1 MNEKALSVIGQYGLE
16 VRKSVRTRGGI
27 AVLTDDGY
35 KLLYECTRSD
45 SYYERE
51 NMITAGIKRTG
62 FEYIDTYVMTA
73 EGTLFSQ
80 DAQGRKYILK
90 DWFDAQECD
99 IRNETHVAMAAGTLA
114 VLHGHMMNMDK
125 CEHELKYNNATDM
138 RMKFDKHTKEMRMVG
153 NYLKGKKNKNEFE
166 MLMRRS
172 LMTFHEEALI
182 AAQELEEMDYG
193 SRIEKARTSYE
204 MCHGSYNYHNVFLD
218 VGNGGNAVTNFEK
231 CHNDCQVAD
240 LYQFL
245 RKVMEKH
252 DWNINVAYRLVDEYD
267 RLKPL
272 EDDDIDMLVTLL
284 SFPEKF
290 WKIINQYYNAG
301 KAWVP
306 AKNIDKLK
314 IVIEQNM
321 RRRELIDKMCGM

>member
-1 MNEKALSVIGQYGLE
+1 MLYMNEKALSVIGQYGLE

-114 VLHGHMMNMDK
+114 VLHEHMMNMDK

-172 LMTFHEEALI
+172 LMAFHEEALI

-204 MCHGSYNYHNVFLD
+204 MCHGSYNYHNVLFTD
-218 VGNGGNAVTNFEK
+218 RGCAVTGFEH
-231 CHNDCQVAD
+231 CCVDCQIND
-240 LYQFL
+240 LYQFM
-245 RKVMEKH
+245 RKLLEKNGWDARAGH
-252 DWNINVAYRLVDEYD
+252 SVIEAYSEVRPVS
-267 RLKPL
+267 
-272 EDDDIDMLVTLL
+272 DDDMKLL
-284 SFPEKF
+284 RINFLYPEKF
-290 WKIINQYYNAG
+290 WKVINFYNNSNKSWIPRKSIEKLEGVLAQNDAR
-301 KAWVP
+301 KAF
-306 AKNIDKLK
+306 
-314 IVIEQNM
+314 IET
-321 RRRELIDKMCGM
+321 LH

>member
-114 VLHGHMMNMDK
+114 VLHEHMMNMDK

-204 MCHGSYNYHNVFLD
+204 MCHGSYNYHNVLFTD
-218 VGNGGNAVTNFEK
+218 RGCAVTGFEH
-231 CHNDCQVAD
+231 CCVDCQIND
-240 LYQFL
+240 LYQFM
-245 RKVMEKH
+245 RKLLEKNGWDARAGH
-252 DWNINVAYRLVDEYD
+252 SVIEAYSEVRPVS
-267 RLKPL
+267 
-272 EDDDIDMLVTLL
+272 DDDMKLL
-284 SFPEKF
+284 RINFLYPEKF
-290 WKIINQYYNAG
+290 WKVINFYNNSN
-301 KAWVP
+301 KSWIP
-306 AKNIDKLK
+306 RKSIEKLEG
-314 IVIEQNM
+314 VLAQNDARQAFIET
-321 RRRELIDKMCGM
+321 LH

>member
-172 LMTFHEEALI
+172 LMTFYEEALI

-204 MCHGSYNYHNVFLD
+204 MCHGSYNYHNVLFTD
-218 VGNGGNAVTNFEK
+218 RGCAVTGFEH
-231 CHNDCQVAD
+231 CCVDCQIND
-240 LYQFL
+240 LYQFM
-245 RKVMEKH
+245 RKLLEKNGWDARAGH
-252 DWNINVAYRLVDEYD
+252 SVIEAYSEVRPVS
-267 RLKPL
+267 
-272 EDDDIDMLVTLL
+272 DDDMKLL
-284 SFPEKF
+284 RINFLYPEKF
-290 WKIINQYYNAG
+290 WKVINFYNNSNKSWIPRKSIEKLEGVLAQNDAR
-301 KAWVP
+301 KAF
-306 AKNIDKLK
+306 
-314 IVIEQNM
+314 IET
-321 RRRELIDKMCGM
+321 LH

>member
-73 EGTLFSQ
+73 EGTLFSH

-172 LMTFHEEALI
+172 LMAFHEEALI

-204 MCHGSYNYHNVFLD
+204 MCHGSYNYHNVLFTD
-218 VGNGGNAVTNFEK
+218 RGCAVTGFEH
-231 CHNDCQVAD
+231 CCVDCQIND
-240 LYQFL
+240 LYQFM
-245 RKVMEKH
+245 RKLLEKNGWDARAGH
-252 DWNINVAYRLVDEYD
+252 SVIEAYSEVRPVS
-267 RLKPL
+267 
-272 EDDDIDMLVTLL
+272 DDDMKLL
-284 SFPEKF
+284 RINFLYPEKF
-290 WKIINQYYNAG
+290 WKVINFYNNSNKSWIPRKSIEKLEGVLAQNDAR
-301 KAWVP
+301 KAF
-306 AKNIDKLK
+306 
-314 IVIEQNM
+314 IET
-321 RRRELIDKMCGM
+321 LH

>member
-125 CEHELKYNNATDM
+125 CEPELKYNNATDM

-204 MCHGSYNYHNVFLD
+204 MCHGSYNYHNVLFTD
-218 VGNGGNAVTNFEK
+218 RGCAVTGFEH
-231 CHNDCQVAD
+231 CCVDCQIND
-240 LYQFL
+240 LYQFM
-245 RKVMEKH
+245 RKLLEKNGWDARAGH
-252 DWNINVAYRLVDEYD
+252 SVIEAYSEVRPVS
-267 RLKPL
+267 
-272 EDDDIDMLVTLL
+272 DDDMKLL
-284 SFPEKF
+284 RINFLYPEKF
-290 WKIINQYYNAG
+290 WKVINFYNNSN
-301 KAWVP
+301 KSWIP
-306 AKNIDKLK
+306 RKSIEKLEG
-314 IVIEQNM
+314 VLAQNDARRAFIET
-321 RRRELIDKMCGM
+321 LH

>member
-172 LMTFHEEALI
+172 LMAFHEEALI

-204 MCHGSYNYHNVFLD
+204 MCHGSYNYHNVLFTD
-218 VGNGGNAVTNFEK
+218 RGCAVTGFEH
-231 CHNDCQVAD
+231 CCVDCQIND
-240 LYQFL
+240 LYQFM
-245 RKVMEKH
+245 RKLLEKNGWDARAGH
-252 DWNINVAYRLVDEYD
+252 SVIEAYSEVRPVS
-267 RLKPL
+267 
-272 EDDDIDMLVTLL
+272 DDDMKLL
-284 SFPEKF
+284 RINFLYPEKF
-290 WKIINQYYNAG
+290 WKVINFYNNSNKSWIPRKSIEKLEGVLAQNDAR
-301 KAWVP
+301 KAF
-306 AKNIDKLK
+306 
-314 IVIEQNM
+314 IET
-321 RRRELIDKMCGM
+321 LH

>member
-204 MCHGSYNYHNVFLD
+204 MCHGSYNYHNVLFTD
-218 VGNGGNAVTNFEK
+218 RGCAVTGFEH
-231 CHNDCQVAD
+231 CCVDCQIND
-240 LYQFL
+240 LYQFM
-245 RKVMEKH
+245 RKLLEKNGWDARAGH
-252 DWNINVAYRLVDEYD
+252 SVIEAYSEVRPVS
-267 RLKPL
+267 
-272 EDDDIDMLVTLL
+272 DDDMKLL
-284 SFPEKF
+284 KINFLYPEKF
-290 WKIINQYYNAG
+290 WKVINFYNNSN
-301 KAWVP
+301 KSWIP
-306 AKNIDKLK
+306 RKSIEKLEG
-314 IVIEQNM
+314 VLAQNDARRAFIET
-321 RRRELIDKMCGM
+321 LH

>member
-99 IRNETHVAMAAGTLA
+99 IRNETHVAMAAGMLA

-204 MCHGSYNYHNVFLD
+204 MCHGSYNYHNVLFTD
-218 VGNGGNAVTNFEK
+218 RGCAVTGFEH
-231 CHNDCQVAD
+231 CCVDCQIND
-240 LYQFL
+240 LYQFM
-245 RKVMEKH
+245 RKLLEKNGWDARAGH
-252 DWNINVAYRLVDEYD
+252 SVIEAYSEVRPVS
-267 RLKPL
+267 
-272 EDDDIDMLVTLL
+272 DDDMKLL
-284 SFPEKF
+284 RINFLYPEKF
-290 WKIINQYYNAG
+290 WKVINFYNNSNKSWIPRKSIEKLEGVLAQNDAR
-301 KAWVP
+301 KAF
-306 AKNIDKLK
+306 
-314 IVIEQNM
+314 IET
-321 RRRELIDKMCGM
+321 LH

>member
-1 MNEKALSVIGQYGLE
+1 MLYMNEKALSVIGQYGLE

-204 MCHGSYNYHNVFLD
+204 MCHGSYNYHNVLFTD
-218 VGNGGNAVTNFEK
+218 RGCAVTGFEH
-231 CHNDCQVAD
+231 CCVDCQIND
-240 LYQFL
+240 LYQFM
-245 RKVMEKH
+245 RKLLEKNGWDARAGH
-252 DWNINVAYRLVDEYD
+252 SVIEAYSEVRPVS
-267 RLKPL
+267 
-272 EDDDIDMLVTLL
+272 DDDMKLL
-284 SFPEKF
+284 KINFLYPEKF
-290 WKIINQYYNAG
+290 WKVINFYNNSNKSWIPRKSIEKLEGVLAQNDAR
-301 KAWVP
+301 KAF
-306 AKNIDKLK
+306 
-314 IVIEQNM
+314 IET
-321 RRRELIDKMCGM
+321 LH

>member
-80 DAQGRKYILK
+80 DAQGRKYILI
-90 DWFDAQECD
+90 DWFVAQECD

-204 MCHGSYNYHNVFLD
+204 MCHGSYNYHNVLFTD
-218 VGNGGNAVTNFEK
+218 RGCAVTGFEH
-231 CHNDCQVAD
+231 CCVDCQIND
-240 LYQFL
+240 LYQFM
-245 RKVMEKH
+245 RKLLEKNGWDARAGH
-252 DWNINVAYRLVDEYD
+252 SVIEAYSEVRPVS
-267 RLKPL
+267 
-272 EDDDIDMLVTLL
+272 DDDMKLL
-284 SFPEKF
+284 RINFLYPEKF
-290 WKIINQYYNAG
+290 WKVINFYNNSNKSWIPRKSIEKLEGVLAQNDAR
-301 KAWVP
+301 KAF
-306 AKNIDKLK
+306 
-314 IVIEQNM
+314 IET
-321 RRRELIDKMCGM
+321 LH

>member
-204 MCHGSYNYHNVFLD
+204 MCHGSYNYHNVLFTD
-218 VGNGGNAVTNFEK
+218 RGCAVTGFEH
-231 CHNDCQVAD
+231 CCVDCQIND
-240 LYQFL
+240 LYQFM
-245 RKVMEKH
+245 RKLLEKNGWDARTGH
-252 DWNINVAYRLVDEYD
+252 SVIEAYSEVRPVS
-267 RLKPL
+267 
-272 EDDDIDMLVTLL
+272 DDDMKLL
-284 SFPEKF
+284 RINFLYPEKF
-290 WKIINQYYNAG
+290 WKVINFYNNSN
-301 KAWVP
+301 KSWIP
-306 AKNIDKLK
+306 RKSIEKLEG
-314 IVIEQNM
+314 VLAQNDARRAFIET
-321 RRRELIDKMCGM
+321 LH

>member
-73 EGTLFSQ
+73 EETLFSQ

-204 MCHGSYNYHNVFLD
+204 MCHGSYNYHNVLFTD
-218 VGNGGNAVTNFEK
+218 RGCAVTGFEH
-231 CHNDCQVAD
+231 CCVDCQIND
-240 LYQFL
+240 LYQFM
-245 RKVMEKH
+245 RKLLEKNGWDARAGH
-252 DWNINVAYRLVDEYD
+252 SVIEAYSEVRPVS
-267 RLKPL
+267 
-272 EDDDIDMLVTLL
+272 DDDMKLL
-284 SFPEKF
+284 RINFLYPEKF
-290 WKIINQYYNAG
+290 WKVINFYNNSN
-301 KAWVP
+301 KSWIP
-306 AKNIDKLK
+306 RKSIEKLEG
-314 IVIEQNM
+314 VLAQNDARRAFIET
-321 RRRELIDKMCGM
+321 LH

>member
-204 MCHGSYNYHNVFLD
+204 MCHGSYNYHNVLFTD
-218 VGNGGNAVTNFEK
+218 RGCAVTGFEH
-231 CHNDCQVAD
+231 CCVDCQIND
-240 LYQFL
+240 LYQFM
-245 RKVMEKH
+245 RKLLEKNGWAARAGH
-252 DWNINVAYRLVDEYD
+252 SVIEAYSEVRPVS
-267 RLKPL
+267 
-272 EDDDIDMLVTLL
+272 DDDMKLL
-284 SFPEKF
+284 RINFLYPEKF
-290 WKIINQYYNAG
+290 WKVINFYNNSNKSWIPRKSIEKLEGVLAQNDAR
-301 KAWVP
+301 KAF
-306 AKNIDKLK
+306 
-314 IVIEQNM
+314 IET
-321 RRRELIDKMCGM
+321 LH

>member
-1 MNEKALSVIGQYGLE
+1 MLYMNEKALSVIGQYGLE

-73 EGTLFSQ
+73 EETLFSQ

-204 MCHGSYNYHNVFLD
+204 MCHGSYNYHNVLFTD
-218 VGNGGNAVTNFEK
+218 RGCAVTGFEH
-231 CHNDCQVAD
+231 CCVDCQIND
-240 LYQFL
+240 LYQFM
-245 RKVMEKH
+245 RKLLEKNGWDARAGH
-252 DWNINVAYRLVDEYD
+252 SVIEAYSEVRPVS
-267 RLKPL
+267 
-272 EDDDIDMLVTLL
+272 DDDMKLL
-284 SFPEKF
+284 RINFLYPEKF
-290 WKIINQYYNAG
+290 WKVINFYNNSN
-301 KAWVP
+301 KSWIP
-306 AKNIDKLK
+306 RKSIEKLEG
-314 IVIEQNM
+314 VLAQNDARRAFIET
-321 RRRELIDKMCGM
+321 LH

>member
-1 MNEKALSVIGQYGLE
+1 
-16 VRKSVRTRGGI
+16 
-27 AVLTDDGY
+27 
-35 KLLYECTRSD
+35 
-45 SYYERE
+45 
-51 NMITAGIKRTG
+51 
-62 FEYIDTYVMTA
+62 MTA

-204 MCHGSYNYHNVFLD
+204 MCHGSYNYHNVLFTD
-218 VGNGGNAVTNFEK
+218 RGCAVTGFEH
-231 CHNDCQVAD
+231 CCVDCQIND
-240 LYQFL
+240 LYQFM
-245 RKVMEKH
+245 RKLLEKNGWDARAGH
-252 DWNINVAYRLVDEYD
+252 SVIEAYSEVRPVS
-267 RLKPL
+267 
-272 EDDDIDMLVTLL
+272 DDDMKLL
-284 SFPEKF
+284 RINFLYPEKF
-290 WKIINQYYNAG
+290 WKVINFYNNSNKSWIPRKSIEKLEGVLAQNDAR
-301 KAWVP
+301 KAF
-306 AKNIDKLK
+306 
-314 IVIEQNM
+314 IET
-321 RRRELIDKMCGM
+321 LH

>member
-99 IRNETHVAMAAGTLA
+99 IRNETHVVMAAGTLA

-204 MCHGSYNYHNVFLD
+204 MCHGSYNYHNVLFTD
-218 VGNGGNAVTNFEK
+218 RGCAVTGFEH
-231 CHNDCQVAD
+231 CCVDCQIND
-240 LYQFL
+240 LYQFM
-245 RKVMEKH
+245 RKLLEKNGWDARAGH
-252 DWNINVAYRLVDEYD
+252 SVIEAYSEVRPVS
-267 RLKPL
+267 
-272 EDDDIDMLVTLL
+272 DDDMKLL
-284 SFPEKF
+284 RINFLYPEKF
-290 WKIINQYYNAG
+290 WKVINFYNNSN
-301 KAWVP
+301 KSWIP
-306 AKNIDKLK
+306 RKSIEKLEG
-314 IVIEQNM
+314 VLAQNDARRAFIET
-321 RRRELIDKMCGM
+321 LH

>member
-16 VRKSVRTRGGI
+16 VGKSVRTRGGI

-204 MCHGSYNYHNVFLD
+204 MCHGSYNYHNVLFTD
-218 VGNGGNAVTNFEK
+218 RGCAVTGFEH
-231 CHNDCQVAD
+231 CCVDCQIND
-240 LYQFL
+240 LYQFM
-245 RKVMEKH
+245 RKLLEKNGWDARAGH
-252 DWNINVAYRLVDEYD
+252 SVIEAYSEVRPVS
-267 RLKPL
+267 
-272 EDDDIDMLVTLL
+272 DDDMKLL
-284 SFPEKF
+284 RINFLYPEKF
-290 WKIINQYYNAG
+290 WKVINFYNNSN
-301 KAWVP
+301 KSWIP
-306 AKNIDKLK
+306 RKSIEKLEG
-314 IVIEQNM
+314 VLAQNDARRAFIET
-321 RRRELIDKMCGM
+321 LH

>member
-51 NMITAGIKRTG
+51 KMITAGIKRTG

-204 MCHGSYNYHNVFLD
+204 MCHGNYNYHNVLFTD
-218 VGNGGNAVTNFEK
+218 RGCAVTGFEH
-231 CHNDCQVAD
+231 CCVDCQIND
-240 LYQFL
+240 LYQFM
-245 RKVMEKH
+245 RKLLEKNGWDARAGH
-252 DWNINVAYRLVDEYD
+252 SVIEAYSEVRPVS
-267 RLKPL
+267 
-272 EDDDIDMLVTLL
+272 DDDMKLL
-284 SFPEKF
+284 RINFLYPEKF
-290 WKIINQYYNAG
+290 WKVINFYNNSN
-301 KAWVP
+301 KSWIP
-306 AKNIDKLK
+306 RKSIEKLEG
-314 IVIEQNM
+314 VLAQNDARRAFIET
-321 RRRELIDKMCGM
+321 LH

>member
-193 SRIEKARTSYE
+193 NRIEKARTSYE
-204 MCHGSYNYHNVFLD
+204 MCHGSYNYHNVLFTD
-218 VGNGGNAVTNFEK
+218 RGCAVTGFEH
-231 CHNDCQVAD
+231 CCVDCQIND
-240 LYQFL
+240 LYQFM
-245 RKVMEKH
+245 RKLLEKNGWDARAGH
-252 DWNINVAYRLVDEYD
+252 SVIEAYSEVRPVS
-267 RLKPL
+267 
-272 EDDDIDMLVTLL
+272 DDDMKLL
-284 SFPEKF
+284 RINFLYPEKF
-290 WKIINQYYNAG
+290 WKVINFYNNSN
-301 KAWVP
+301 KSWIP
-306 AKNIDKLK
+306 RKSIEKLEG
-314 IVIEQNM
+314 VLAQNDARRAFIET
-321 RRRELIDKMCGM
+321 LH

>member
-99 IRNETHVAMAAGTLA
+99 SRNETHVAMAAGTLA

-204 MCHGSYNYHNVFLD
+204 MCHGSYNYHNVLFTD
-218 VGNGGNAVTNFEK
+218 RGCAVTGFEH
-231 CHNDCQVAD
+231 CCVDCQIND
-240 LYQFL
+240 LYQFM
-245 RKVMEKH
+245 RKLLEKNGWDARAGH
-252 DWNINVAYRLVDEYD
+252 SVIEAYSEVRPVS
-267 RLKPL
+267 
-272 EDDDIDMLVTLL
+272 DDDMKLL
-284 SFPEKF
+284 RINFLYPEKF
-290 WKIINQYYNAG
+290 WKVINFYNNSN
-301 KAWVP
+301 KSWIP
-306 AKNIDKLK
+306 RKSIEKLEG
-314 IVIEQNM
+314 VLAQNDARRAFIET
-321 RRRELIDKMCGM
+321 LH

>member
-114 VLHGHMMNMDK
+114 VLHGHMMNMNK

-204 MCHGSYNYHNVFLD
+204 MCHGSYNYHNVLFTD
-218 VGNGGNAVTNFEK
+218 RGCAVTGFEH
-231 CHNDCQVAD
+231 CCVDCQVND
-240 LYQFL
+240 LYQFM
-245 RKVMEKH
+245 RKLLEKNGWDARAGH
-252 DWNINVAYRLVDEYD
+252 SVIEAYSEVRPVS
-267 RLKPL
+267 
-272 EDDDIDMLVTLL
+272 DDDMKLL
-284 SFPEKF
+284 RINFLYPEKF
-290 WKIINQYYNAG
+290 WKVINFYNNSN
-301 KAWVP
+301 KSWIP
-306 AKNIDKLK
+306 RKSIEKLEG
-314 IVIEQNM
+314 VLAQNDARRAFIET
-321 RRRELIDKMCGM
+321 LH

>member
-45 SYYERE
+45 IYYERE

-204 MCHGSYNYHNVFLD
+204 MCHGSYNYHNVLFTD
-218 VGNGGNAVTNFEK
+218 RGCAVTGFEH
-231 CHNDCQVAD
+231 CCVDCQIND
-240 LYQFL
+240 LYQFM
-245 RKVMEKH
+245 RKLLEKNGWDARAGH
-252 DWNINVAYRLVDEYD
+252 SVIEAYSEVRPVS
-267 RLKPL
+267 
-272 EDDDIDMLVTLL
+272 DDDMKLL
-284 SFPEKF
+284 RINFLYPEKF
-290 WKIINQYYNAG
+290 WKVINFYNNSNKSWIPRKSIEKLEGVLAQNDAR
-301 KAWVP
+301 KAF
-306 AKNIDKLK
+306 
-314 IVIEQNM
+314 IET
-321 RRRELIDKMCGM
+321 LH

>member
-99 IRNETHVAMAAGTLA
+99 IRNEIHVAMAAGTLA

-204 MCHGSYNYHNVFLD
+204 MCHGSYNYHNVLFTD
-218 VGNGGNAVTNFEK
+218 RGCAVTGFEH
-231 CHNDCQVAD
+231 CCVDCQIND
-240 LYQFL
+240 LYQFM
-245 RKVMEKH
+245 RKLLEKNGWDARAGH
-252 DWNINVAYRLVDEYD
+252 SVIEAYSEVRPVS
-267 RLKPL
+267 
-272 EDDDIDMLVTLL
+272 DDDMKLL
-284 SFPEKF
+284 RINFLYPEKF
-290 WKIINQYYNAG
+290 WKVINFYNNSN
-301 KAWVP
+301 KSWIP
-306 AKNIDKLK
+306 RKSIEKLEG
-314 IVIEQNM
+314 VLAQNDARRAFIET
-321 RRRELIDKMCGM
+321 LH

>member
-153 NYLKGKKNKNEFE
+153 NYLKGKKNKNELE

-204 MCHGSYNYHNVFLD
+204 MCHGSYNYHNVLFTD
-218 VGNGGNAVTNFEK
+218 RGCAVTGFEH
-231 CHNDCQVAD
+231 CCVDCQIND
-240 LYQFL
+240 LYQFM
-245 RKVMEKH
+245 RKLLEKNGWDARAGH
-252 DWNINVAYRLVDEYD
+252 SVIEAYSEVRPVS
-267 RLKPL
+267 
-272 EDDDIDMLVTLL
+272 DDDMKLL
-284 SFPEKF
+284 RINFLYPEKF
-290 WKIINQYYNAG
+290 WKVINFYNNSNKSWIPRKSIEKLEGVLAQNDAR
-301 KAWVP
+301 KAF
-306 AKNIDKLK
+306 
-314 IVIEQNM
+314 IET
-321 RRRELIDKMCGM
+321 LH

>member
-80 DAQGRKYILK
+80 DAQ
-90 DWFDAQECD
+90 ECD

-172 LMTFHEEALI
+172 LMAFHEEALI

-204 MCHGSYNYHNVFLD
+204 MCHGSYNYHNVLFTD
-218 VGNGGNAVTNFEK
+218 RGCAVTGFEH
-231 CHNDCQVAD
+231 CCVDCQIND
-240 LYQFL
+240 LYQFM
-245 RKVMEKH
+245 RKLLEKNGWDARAGH
-252 DWNINVAYRLVDEYD
+252 SVIEAYSEVRPVS
-267 RLKPL
+267 
-272 EDDDIDMLVTLL
+272 DDDMKLL
-284 SFPEKF
+284 RINFLYPEKF
-290 WKIINQYYNAG
+290 WKVINFYNNSN
-301 KAWVP
+301 KSWIP
-306 AKNIDKLK
+306 RKSIEKLEG
-314 IVIEQNM
+314 VLAQNDARRAFIET
-321 RRRELIDKMCGM
+321 LH

>member
-204 MCHGSYNYHNVFLD
+204 MCHGSYNYHNVLFTD
-218 VGNGGNAVTNFEK
+218 RVCAVTGFEH
-231 CHNDCQVAD
+231 CCVDCQIND
-240 LYQFL
+240 LYQFM
-245 RKVMEKH
+245 RKLLEKNGWDARAGH
-252 DWNINVAYRLVDEYD
+252 SVIEAYSEVRPVS
-267 RLKPL
+267 
-272 EDDDIDMLVTLL
+272 DDDMKLL
-284 SFPEKF
+284 RINFLYPEKF
-290 WKIINQYYNAG
+290 WKVINFYNNSN
-301 KAWVP
+301 KSWIP
-306 AKNIDKLK
+306 RKSIEKLEG
-314 IVIEQNM
+314 VLAQNDARRAFIET
-321 RRRELIDKMCGM
+321 LH

>member
-204 MCHGSYNYHNVFLD
+204 MCHGSYNYHNVLFTD
-218 VGNGGNAVTNFEK
+218 RGCAVTGFEH
-231 CHNDCQVAD
+231 CCVDCQIND
-240 LYQFL
+240 LYQFM
-245 RKVMEKH
+245 RKLLEKNGWDARAGH
-252 DWNINVAYRLVDEYD
+252 SVIEAYSEVRPVS
-267 RLKPL
+267 
-272 EDDDIDMLVTLL
+272 DDDMKLL
-284 SFPEKF
+284 RISFLYPEKF
-290 WKIINQYYNAG
+290 WKVINFYNNSNKSWIPRKSIEKLEGVLAQNDAR
-301 KAWVP
+301 KAF
-306 AKNIDKLK
+306 
-314 IVIEQNM
+314 IET
-321 RRRELIDKMCGM
+321 LH

>member
-1 MNEKALSVIGQYGLE
+1 MIGQYGLE

-204 MCHGSYNYHNVFLD
+204 MCHGSYNYHNVLFTD
-218 VGNGGNAVTNFEK
+218 RGCAVTGFEH
-231 CHNDCQVAD
+231 CCVDCQIND
-240 LYQFL
+240 LYQFM
-245 RKVMEKH
+245 RKLLEKNGWDARAGH
-252 DWNINVAYRLVDEYD
+252 SVIEAYSEVRPVS
-267 RLKPL
+267 
-272 EDDDIDMLVTLL
+272 DDDMKLL
-284 SFPEKF
+284 RINFLYPEKF
-290 WKIINQYYNAG
+290 WKVINFYNNSN
-301 KAWVP
+301 KSWIP
-306 AKNIDKLK
+306 RKSIEKLEG
-314 IVIEQNM
+314 VLAM
-321 RRRELIDKMCGM
+321 HARHL

>member
-204 MCHGSYNYHNVFLD
+204 MCHGSYNYHNVLFTD
-218 VGNGGNAVTNFEK
+218 RGCAVTGFEH
-231 CHNDCQVAD
+231 CCVDCQIND
-240 LYQFL
+240 LYQFM
-245 RKVMEKH
+245 RKLLEKNGWDARAGH
-252 DWNINVAYRLVDEYD
+252 SVIEAYSEVRPVS
-267 RLKPL
+267 
-272 EDDDIDMLVTLL
+272 DDDIKLL
-284 SFPEKF
+284 RINFLYPEKF
-290 WKIINQYYNAG
+290 WKVINFYNNSNKSWIPRKSIEKLEGVLAQNDAR
-301 KAWVP
+301 KAF
-306 AKNIDKLK
+306 
-314 IVIEQNM
+314 IET
-321 RRRELIDKMCGM
+321 LH

>member
-204 MCHGSYNYHNVFLD
+204 MCHGSYNYHNVLFTD
-218 VGNGGNAVTNFEK
+218 RGCAVTGFEH
-231 CHNDCQVAD
+231 CCVDCQIND
-240 LYQFL
+240 LYQFM
-245 RKVMEKH
+245 RKLLEKNGWDARAGH
-252 DWNINVAYRLVDEYD
+252 SVIEAYSEVRPVS
-267 RLKPL
+267 
-272 EDDDIDMLVTLL
+272 DDDMKLL
-284 SFPEKF
+284 RINFLYPEKS
-290 WKIINQYYNAG
+290 WKVINFYNNSNKSWIPRKSIEKLEGVLAQNDAR
-301 KAWVP
+301 KAF
-306 AKNIDKLK
+306 
-314 IVIEQNM
+314 IET
-321 RRRELIDKMCGM
+321 LH

>member
-204 MCHGSYNYHNVFLD
+204 MCHGSYNYHNVLFTD
-218 VGNGGNAVTNFEK
+218 RGCAVTGFEH
-231 CHNDCQVAD
+231 CCVDCQIND
-240 LYQFL
+240 LYQFM
-245 RKVMEKH
+245 RKLLEKNGWDARAGH
-252 DWNINVAYRLVDEYD
+252 SVIEAYSEVRPVS
-267 RLKPL
+267 
-272 EDDDIDMLVTLL
+272 DDDMKLL
-284 SFPEKF
+284 RINFLYPEKF
-290 WKIINQYYNAG
+290 WKVINFYNNSN
-301 KAWVP
+301 KSWIP
-306 AKNIDKLK
+306 RKSIEKLEG
-314 IVIEQNM
+314 VLAQNDARRAFIET
-321 RRRELIDKMCGM
+321 LH

>member
-204 MCHGSYNYHNVFLD
+204 MCHGSYNYHNVLFTD
-218 VGNGGNAVTNFEK
+218 RGCAVIGFEH
-231 CHNDCQVAD
+231 CCVDCQIND
-240 LYQFL
+240 LYQFM
-245 RKVMEKH
+245 RKLLEKNGWDARAGH
-252 DWNINVAYRLVDEYD
+252 SVIEAYSEVRPVS
-267 RLKPL
+267 
-272 EDDDIDMLVTLL
+272 DDDMKLL
-284 SFPEKF
+284 RINFLYPEKF
-290 WKIINQYYNAG
+290 WKVINFYNNSNKSWIPRKSIEKLEGVLAQNDAR
-301 KAWVP
+301 KAF
-306 AKNIDKLK
+306 
-314 IVIEQNM
+314 IET
-321 RRRELIDKMCGM
+321 LH

>member
-1 MNEKALSVIGQYGLE
+1 MNEKALSVIGRYGLE
-16 VRKSVRTRGGI
+16 VRKSVRARGGI
-27 AVLTDDGY
+27 AVLTDNGY

-62 FEYIDTYVMTA
+62 FEYIDTYVMTT

-99 IRNETHVAMAAGTLA
+99 IRNEIHVAMAAKTLA

-172 LMTFHEEALI
+172 LMTFHEEALA

-204 MCHGSYNYHNVFLD
+204 MCHGSYNYHNVLFTD
-218 VGNGGNAVTNFEK
+218 RGCAVTGFEH
-231 CHNDCQVAD
+231 CCVDCQIND
-240 LYQFL
+240 LYQFM
-245 RKVMEKH
+245 RKLLEKNGWDARAGH
-252 DWNINVAYRLVDEYD
+252 SVIEAYSEVRPVS
-267 RLKPL
+267 
-272 EDDDIDMLVTLL
+272 DDDMKLL
-284 SFPEKF
+284 RINFLYPEKF
-290 WKIINQYYNAG
+290 WKVINFYNNSN
-301 KAWVP
+301 KSWIP
-306 AKNIDKLK
+306 RKSIEKLEG
-314 IVIEQNM
+314 VLAQNDARRAFIET
-321 RRRELIDKMCGM
+321 LH

>member
-172 LMTFHEEALI
+172 LMAFHEEALI

-204 MCHGSYNYHNVFLD
+204 MCHGSYNYHNVLFTD
-218 VGNGGNAVTNFEK
+218 RGCAVTGFEH
-231 CHNDCQVAD
+231 CCVDCQIND
-240 LYQFL
+240 LYQFM
-245 RKVMEKH
+245 RKLLEKNGWDARAGH
-252 DWNINVAYRLVDEYD
+252 SVIEAYSEVRPVS
-267 RLKPL
+267 
-272 EDDDIDMLVTLL
+272 DDDMKLL
-284 SFPEKF
+284 RINFLYPEKF
-290 WKIINQYYNAG
+290 WKVINFYNNSN
-301 KAWVP
+301 KSWIP
-306 AKNIDKLK
+306 RKSIEKLEG
-314 IVIEQNM
+314 VLEQNDA
-321 RRRELIDKMCGM
+321 RKAFIETLH

>member
-204 MCHGSYNYHNVFLD
+204 MCHGSYNYHNVLFTD
-218 VGNGGNAVTNFEK
+218 RWCAVTGFEH
-231 CHNDCQVAD
+231 CCVDCQIND
-240 LYQFL
+240 LYQFM
-245 RKVMEKH
+245 RKLLEKNGWDARAGH
-252 DWNINVAYRLVDEYD
+252 SVIEAYSEVRPVS
-267 RLKPL
+267 
-272 EDDDIDMLVTLL
+272 DDDMKLL
-284 SFPEKF
+284 RINFLYPEKF
-290 WKIINQYYNAG
+290 WKVINFYNNSN
-301 KAWVP
+301 KSWIP
-306 AKNIDKLK
+306 RKSIEKLEG
-314 IVIEQNM
+314 VLAQNDARRAFIET
-321 RRRELIDKMCGM
+321 LH

>member
-204 MCHGSYNYHNVFLD
+204 MCHGSYNYHNVLFTD
-218 VGNGGNAVTNFEK
+218 RGCAVTGFEH
-231 CHNDCQVAD
+231 CCVDCQIND
-240 LYQFL
+240 LYQFM
-245 RKVMEKH
+245 RKLLEKNGWDARAGH
-252 DWNINVAYRLVDEYD
+252 SVIEAYSEVRPVS
-267 RLKPL
+267 
-272 EDDDIDMLVTLL
+272 DDDMKLL
-284 SFPEKF
+284 RINFLYPEKF
-290 WKIINQYYNAG
+290 WKVINFYNNSNKSWIPRKSIEKLEGVLAQNDAR
-301 KAWVP
+301 KAFI
-306 AKNIDKLK
+306 KTLH
-314 IVIEQNM
+314 
-321 RRRELIDKMCGM
+321 

>member
-204 MCHGSYNYHNVFLD
+204 MCHGSYNYHNVLFTD
-218 VGNGGNAVTNFEK
+218 RGCAVTGFEH
-231 CHNDCQVAD
+231 CCVDCQIND
-240 LYQFL
+240 LYQFM
-245 RKVMEKH
+245 RKLLEKNGWEARAGH
-252 DWNINVAYRLVDEYD
+252 SVIEAYSEVRPVS
-267 RLKPL
+267 
-272 EDDDIDMLVTLL
+272 DDDMKLL
-284 SFPEKF
+284 RINFLYPEKF
-290 WKIINQYYNAG
+290 WKVINFYNNSNKSWIPRKSIEKLEGVLAQNDAR
-301 KAWVP
+301 KAF
-306 AKNIDKLK
+306 
-314 IVIEQNM
+314 IET
-321 RRRELIDKMCGM
+321 LH

>member
-1 MNEKALSVIGQYGLE
+1 MLYMNEKALSVIGQYGLE

-204 MCHGSYNYHNVFLD
+204 MCHGSYNYHNVLFTD
-218 VGNGGNAVTNFEK
+218 RGCAVTGFEH
-231 CHNDCQVAD
+231 CCVDCQIND
-240 LYQFL
+240 LYQFM
-245 RKVMEKH
+245 RKLLEKNGWDARAGH
-252 DWNINVAYRLVDEYD
+252 SVIEAYSEVRPVS
-267 RLKPL
+267 
-272 EDDDIDMLVTLL
+272 DDDMKLL
-284 SFPEKF
+284 RINFLYPEKF
-290 WKIINQYYNAG
+290 WKVINFYNNSN
-301 KAWVP
+301 KSWIP
-306 AKNIDKLK
+306 RKSIEKLEG
-314 IVIEQNM
+314 VLAQNDARRAFIET
-321 RRRELIDKMCGM
+321 LH

>member
-1 MNEKALSVIGQYGLE
+1 MLYMNEKALSVIGQYGLE

-62 FEYIDTYVMTA
+62 FEYIDTYVMAA

-204 MCHGSYNYHNVFLD
+204 MCHGSYNYHNVLFTD
-218 VGNGGNAVTNFEK
+218 RGCAVTGFEH
-231 CHNDCQVAD
+231 CCVDCQIND
-240 LYQFL
+240 LYQFM
-245 RKVMEKH
+245 RKLLEKNGWDARAGH
-252 DWNINVAYRLVDEYD
+252 SVIEAYSEVRPVS
-267 RLKPL
+267 
-272 EDDDIDMLVTLL
+272 DDDMKLL
-284 SFPEKF
+284 RINFLYPEKF
-290 WKIINQYYNAG
+290 WKVINFYNNSNKSWIPRKSIEKLEGVLAQNDAR
-301 KAWVP
+301 KAF
-306 AKNIDKLK
+306 
-314 IVIEQNM
+314 IET
-321 RRRELIDKMCGM
+321 LH